1 MPQSHISKNLH
12 ILDELQHTRCMDT
25 LSPESRHNNM
35 SHIRSKDTK
44 PEKQIRSA
52 LWRAGFRY
60 RICDKRYPGKPDLVF
75 PRYYAVIFINGCF
88 WHAHGW
94 ESSRCSIISP
104 HANGSN
110 ETYAHGWESSRSSI
124 ISSHANGSNETYA
137 HGWGTEAECQY
148 FRFPHSNQDFWRA
161 KFMRNRERDAATISY
176 YKDQCWRI
184 CVVWECAIRGK
195 KIRQKI
201 ENVAGQISLWL
212 EEPDE
217 PFLEIRG

>member
-1 MPQSHISKNLH
+1 
-12 ILDELQHTRCMDT
+12 MDT

-94 ESSRCSIISP
+94 ESSRSSIISP

-110 ETYAHGWESSRSSI
+110 ETYAHGWGTNESCRF
-124 ISSHANGSNETYA
+124 
-137 HGWGTEAECQY
+137 
-148 FRFPHSNQDFWRA
+148 FRFPGSNQDFWRE
-161 KFMRNRERDAATISY
+161 KFRRNRERDERTISY